1 MNDAVI
7 FFGSAICKGATSG
20 AQCYQPDAML
30 ALGYNALA
38 VLAIVIL
45 TARALARL

>member
-1 MNDAVI
+1 MNEAVI
-7 FFGSAICKGATSG
+7 FVGAAICRGALSG

-38 VLAIVIL
+38 VLAIAVL